1 MTDKV
6 SMGKEYQKKEQLMQ
20 MTLSHLRSI
29 AAELETAQD
38 MMLAAREFLFSQEA
52 NDSDK
57 EMVMMTLRAIPLE
70 VLKSQ

>member
-20 MTLSHLRSI
+20 TTLSHLRSI